1 MQLAAPPSDGVAPRA
16 SGIRPT
22 RRAGPG
28 GRRAHFGGVMPVAM
42 TRSAAEQASR
52 SALWS
57 WYSSDS

>member
-22 RRAGPG
+22 RPRQA